1 MQTEQNEYLTTAEL
15 YHIAHQAISQY
26 QETQHADVKLLC
38 QSENATFVVSQDQT
52 RYALR
57 IHRPN
62 YHCKQTIQSE
72 LDWLDA
78 LKEHGISVPQARKSK
93 DGQVILTCTTPDA
106 DLRYVVLFDWIDGD
120 MPTTNV
126 DFTSFQQ
133 LGEITAQLH
142 QHSKTWQRSTEFKR
156 IIWDHDTMVSPE
168 SHWGNWKHAPHL
180 NKSDHIIIEEA
191 VHKIHH
197 QLQSIGKTADYYGLI
212 HADLR
217 LTNLLIQDQNIGV
230 IDFDDCGMGWFM
242 HDLAAAMSFNE
253 HHVHAQ
259 QWIDHW
265 LEGYEKKSHITQ
277 LEYDL
282 IPTFVMQR
290 RIQMLAWTGSHADT
304 EMTRS
309 LGLDWANATSR
320 LCKKYVEY
328 DQLPV
333 GA

>member
-1 MQTEQNEYLTTAEL
+1 MQIEQNEYLTLSEL
-15 YHIAHQAISQY
+15 YQIAHQAVSQY
-26 QETQHADVKLLC
+26 QDTQHADVKLLC
-38 QSENATFVVSQDQT
+38 QSENATFVVTTGQT

-78 LKEHGISVPQARKSK
+78 LKQHGISVPQAKTSLHG
-93 DGQVILTCTTPDA
+93 DVILTCSTQNSDV
-106 DLRYVVLFDWIDGD
+106 RYAVLFDWIAGD
-120 MPTTNV
+120 MPTTEV
-126 DFTSFQQ
+126 DLTAFQQ
-133 LGEITAQLH
+133 LGKITAQLH
-142 QHSKTWQRSTEFKR
+142 QHSKAWQRSAAFKR
-156 IIWDHDTMVSPE
+156 IIWDHHSMVSPK
-168 SHWGNWKHAPHL
+168 SHWGDWRDAPHL
-180 NKSDHIIIEEA
+180 KTTDHRIIEDT
-191 VHKIHH
+191 VQKIAY
-197 QLQSIGKTADYYGLI
+197 QLQSIGKTPEYYGLI

-217 LTNLLIQDQNIGV
+217 LTNLLLKDQQIGV

-242 HDLAAAMSFNE
+242 HDLAAAISFNE
-253 HHVHAQ
+253 HHANAK

-265 LEGYEKKSHITQ
+265 LEGYETQAHISQ
-277 LEYDL
+277 VEYDL

-304 EMTRS
+304 DMTRS
-309 LGLDWANATSR
+309 LGLHWADETTR
-320 LCKKYVEY
+320 LCKKYLDH